1 MESTLQEPPWFPARL
16 NLHYRQYEI
25 TENNWIILIFIVY
38 LYYIMKDFRIIIWKE
53 KVGSMNSE
61 RQIEMDQAIDKVFK
75 IDDNLYNLFVGL
87 DKWENFNIGIDDKD
101 YDDMWNLMKR
111 MAHLVI
117 NKHFS
122 FDEDDYYFQ
131 ELYTENNEVYCEM
144 IMN

>member
-16 NLHYRQYEI
+16 NSHYRQYEI

-53 KVGSMNSE
+53 KSMNSE
-61 RQIEMDQAIDKVFK
+61 RQIEMDQVVDKVFK
-75 IDDNLYNLFVGL
+75 IKDNLYDLFNGL
-87 DKWENFNIGIDDKD
+87 HDTDYDLPTDDKD

-117 NKHFS
+117 NKYFY
-122 FDEDDYYFQ
+122 FDEDEYYF
-131 ELYTENNEVYCEM
+131 ESLYLENNEVYCE
-144 IMN
+144 IVMN